1 MKNGVEVP
9 RHMIVN
15 RGEDSDH
22 TDGEYSSSSNKER
35 RENEKGRGGR
45 ERGGEERK
53 VTTQMVTKSYTTGY
67 EASDASCFKYWG
79 GRAVFAGTTCTLI

>member
-1 MKNGVEVP
+1 MYEILMKNGVEVP

-35 RENEKGRGGR
+35 RENEKGKEGEGGGREERGGR
-45 ERGGEERK
+45 GEE
-53 VTTQMVTKSYTTGY
+53 
-67 EASDASCFKYWG
+67 SDHTNG
-79 GRAVFAGTTCTLI
+79 D